1 MTLVELI
8 VAMGIFTVIIAV
20 FMAGVVVMTRDT
32 ARAQAVS
39 DAGTEVQGIFQRFD
53 RDVRYASAINL
64 PWFGSGAGAGSY
76 YVEYLVSAV
85 EGGTAPQC
93 TQWRY
98 VPGTGG
104 KNGVL
109 QRRSW
114 PDGSVPSP
122 LPAWRTEASNVR
134 NDLTQPAQRPFQMS
148 VTLKQQLRV
157 VLDVG
162 PGPAGAQARKGA
174 GLDAFFV
181 ARNTTD
187 LTATR
192 TDKNGDRLSD
202 SPVCQGVGRS

>member
-20 FMAGVVVMTRDT
+20 FMSGVVVMTRDT

-39 DAGTEVQGIFQRFD
+39 DAGTEVRSAFQRFD

-64 PWFGSGAGAGSY
+64 PWFGTGASSSAF

-85 EGGTAPQC
+85 EGGKLPQC

-104 KNGVL
+104 ANGVL
-109 QRRSW
+109 QRRTWS
-114 PDGSVPSP
+114 DGSVPSP
-122 LPAWRTEASNVR
+122 LPAWTTEASNVR
-134 NDLTQPAQRPFQMS
+134 NDLSQPGQRPFQMS

-157 VLDVG
+157 VLDIG
-162 PGPAGAQARKGA
+162 PGPGGPNARKGA

-187 LTATR
+187 QTVTR
-192 TDKNGDRLSD
+192 TDKNGDRVSD